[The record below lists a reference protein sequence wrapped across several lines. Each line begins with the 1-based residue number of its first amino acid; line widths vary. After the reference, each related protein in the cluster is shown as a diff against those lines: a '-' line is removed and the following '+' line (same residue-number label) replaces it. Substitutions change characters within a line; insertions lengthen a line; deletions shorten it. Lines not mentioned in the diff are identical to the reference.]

1 MFCLARKRMPQLTGS
16 ALVVLRLR
24 LSHPKISLSPMLEGK
39 HPTIFRV
46 STRALLI
53 PDEEVNILLKSE
65 SQQD

>member
-1 MFCLARKRMPQLTGS
+1 
-16 ALVVLRLR
+16 
-24 LSHPKISLSPMLEGK
+24 MLEGK